1 MEVIQQ
7 VLVLPQLV
15 VVTELAVRLH
25 RVMVVAVVVLVQDQL
40 EQEPG
45 EVVLPV
51 RVMMEVMVLQVL
63 EIGLEEEEVQGKQG
77 KMVSLTTILPGEVAH
92 RHLIH

>member
-51 RVMMEVMVLQVL
+51 RVMMEVL